1 MARRKQMKRRVE
13 GWKTKSWY
21 NIYAPDIFDKAYI
34 GNTVANDPEML
45 VGRVMQT
52 SLGEMTNDYS
62 RQHIKMRFKVRDVA
76 GDAGYTNFIGH
87 EVTRDYLRSLVK
99 RRTSRI
105 DTLVLVTSKDG
116 KKLRVTTSCFTI
128 SRANLAQAHAIRKT
142 VEEFM
147 VAKAAEM
154 EYDHLAKYIVIGEA
168 ARDLFK
174 VIKTIYPTRRV
185 EVIKTKGQEI
195 KE

>member
-52 SLGEMTNDYS
+52 TLGEMTNDYS